1 MNKTTQRIAAIVL
14 AAGLTGALAAC
25 TDNTVPETDPPITQ
39 PEQPTEPTDTTDD
52 GTDDGMTEITET
64 DAETVATAE
73 YGGTVVGVESD
84 DHNGEATWKVE
95 LAGSSQG
102 DIEVEVSKASGEIVA
117 VDEE

>member
-1 MNKTTQRIAAIVL
+1 MNNTTQRIAAIVL
-14 AAGLTGALAAC
+14 AAGLAGGLAAC
-25 TDNTVPETDPPITQ
+25 TDPGPVTDPEIVQ
-39 PEQPTEPTDTTDD
+39 PEQPTTPTDE
-52 GTDDGMTEITET
+52 GTDDGMTDGTEITEE
-64 DAETVATAE
+64 DAEMVATAE